1 VSTKSSTAI
10 NLRADDH
17 YLFGRSYVI
26 RPGVLFKAFHFTIEF
41 VVFGV
46 VFSGVV
52 KLLILNLFV
61 SRFKM
66 ANVLVLGSG
75 AREHCLAWKLEQ
87 SEKVSNVYVAPGN
100 SCRFSVNKSG

>member
-1 VSTKSSTAI
+1 MCYLRRSISQL
-10 NLRADDH
+10 NL
-17 YLFGRSYVI
+17 LF
-26 RPGVLFKAFHFTIEF
+26 LALL
-41 VVFGV
+41 
-46 VFSGVV
+46 FSGVV
-52 KLLILNLFV
+52 RLLILNLFV